1 MVLKK
6 YVLFL
11 VLLGHL
17 VANRPFGRVIYDLTL
32 KYDVSIVELR
42 KLEKLSIKRRKAELD
57 ITFLKNCKLYNV
69 IPKFLTFRIPYGSS
83 SDITAIRKRLLRKAL
98 CDRFKDKRTFDSR
111 YETELSKISSIF
123 SSIDFYL
130 LKRCINKNVQAM
142 ERKAKQQHD
151 KKLRDLTHNRELPFT
166 ANETVVNLSTYE
178 LSDSEKD
185 LLKFGLKFGLPP
197 SQKVSV
203 KDVASSFEA
212 LNGFLTA
219 NRKDGVDI
227 NEISAELSSLAQN
240 YCSSYKPTRQTLKK
254 HGILKK
260 LRQNKNI
267 VICKP
272 DKGNSVTTKGYST
285 SFVIV
290 RSL

>member
-1 MVLKK
+1 MRAGTAPCDLA
-6 YVLFL
+6 LF
-11 VLLGHL
+11 
-17 VANRPFGRVIYDLTL
+17 
-32 KYDVSIVELR
+32 
-42 KLEKLSIKRRKAELD
+42 
-57 ITFLKNCKLYNV
+57 
-69 IPKFLTFRIPYGSS
+69 
-83 SDITAIRKRLLRKAL
+83 
-98 CDRFKDKRTFDSR
+98 
-111 YETELSKISSIF
+111 ETELSNISSIF
-123 SSIDFYL
+123 SSLDFYL

-142 ERKAKQQHD
+142 ERKAKQQHN

-178 LSDSEKD
+178 LTDSEKD

-197 SQKVSV
+197 SQR
-203 KDVASSFEA
+203 SSFEA

-219 NRKDGVDI
+219 NRKAGVDT

-272 DKGNSVTTKGYST
+272 DKGNSVVGLNRDDYDQGILDIIRDRKE
-285 SFVIV
+285 FVRRQRISGKKNE
-290 RSL
+290 RLDYI